1 MENKKKIFINGTFDL
16 LHIGHLQI
24 LNHARSL
31 GDFLTVAIDNDER
44 VSNMKGPDRPI
55 LSAKERLF
63 HLMNLRSVDEGYIF
77 DSDESLEFIVK
88 KVKPDIMVVGSDWR
102 GKEIVGSNYA
112 GEVQFFDRLPEW
124 STTKLIQC
132 IVNR

>member
-1 MENKKKIFINGTFDL
+1 MEKKKKIFVNGTFDL
-16 LHIGHLQI
+16 LHVGHLQL
-24 LNHARSL
+24 LNHARGL

-44 VSNMKGPDRPI
+44 VAEKKGLDRPI
-55 LSAKERLF
+55 LPAKERLF
-63 HLMNLRSVDEGYIF
+63 HLMNLRSVDEGFIF
-77 DSDESLEFIVK
+77 DSDEALELVIS

-124 STTKLIQC
+124 STTDVIQR
-132 IVNR
+132 IINR

>member
-1 MENKKKIFINGTFDL
+1 MEKKKKIFVNGTFDL
-16 LHIGHLQI
+16 LHVGHLQL
-24 LNHARSL
+24 LNHARGL

-44 VSNMKGPDRPI
+44 VAEKKGLDRPI
-55 LSAKERLF
+55 LPAKERLF
-63 HLMNLRSVDEGYIF
+63 HLMNLRAVDEGFIF
-77 DSDESLEFIVK
+77 DSDEALELVIS

-124 STTKLIQC
+124 STTDVIQR
-132 IVNR
+132 IINR